1 MRISD
6 WSSDVCSS
14 DLGAPA
20 LCDDL
25 VELRTDPVELAG
37 HADHRR
43 VLDIRARARE
53 FEQPG
58 FGGTGPHGD
67 GGVAQRCP
75 AVDAAEV
82 AEAVYRRPGQ
92 RPIGGP
98 LVGIA
103 PASAGPARA
112 ADGRTPRWEGGE
124 GS

>member
-53 FEQPG
+53 LEQPG

-67 GGVAQRCP
+67 GGVAQRRP
-75 AVDAAEV
+75 AVDSADVE
-82 AEAVYRRPGQ
+82 EAVYRPPGIRPT
-92 RPIGGP
+92 GGP
-98 LVGIA
+98 LTGLDHSGSRTGRGRDG
-103 PASAGPARA
+103 PQQRAG
-112 ADGRTPRWEGGE
+112 E
-124 GS
+124 